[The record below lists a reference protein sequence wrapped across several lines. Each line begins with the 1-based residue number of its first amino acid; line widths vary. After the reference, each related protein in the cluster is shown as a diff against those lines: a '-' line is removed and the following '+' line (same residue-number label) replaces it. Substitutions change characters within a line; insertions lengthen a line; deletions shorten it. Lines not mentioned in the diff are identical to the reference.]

1 MSVCVQPVQ
10 LPDGDRT
17 WTVLGADH
25 RQVGPVEEFLEYHR
39 VTGSSPHTVRA
50 YAKALQLWWQC
61 LELDGRDWAEADVP
75 ALAGFVTW
83 LREGTAPG
91 VVLLDP
97 AAAGPPRLAES
108 TLATRLAAVV
118 SFYRYHHDAHG
129 AAPALA
135 RAWSGP
141 PRRSRYRAFLAH
153 LDGRS
158 RAGRRSPM
166 PLRPRRREACPLLTP
181 AQIAAIL
188 SGCAARDPASG
199 EWSGSLR
206 DRLLFA
212 TLAETGMRLGEVLCL
227 THADWHPGSG
237 GTPFIE
243 VVPRSHPHGARVK
256 GGRGRRIYV
265 SDELERL
272 YGDYL
277 WDLAERAGRAGF
289 EVSDEWFCFVNL
301 DGEPRFAPM
310 RPERVY
316 RITGRL
322 RQRLPGLPEGWSP
335 HWLRHTHASA
345 LLLAGVP
352 LHVVS
357 RRLGHADVQTTMDLY
372 GWVTEDAELRAVAG
386 WRSFT
391 EGWRVT
397 GA

>member
-1 MSVCVQPVQ
+1 
-10 LPDGDRT
+10 
-17 WTVLGADH
+17 
-25 RQVGPVEEFLEYHR
+25 
-39 VTGSSPHTVRA
+39 
-50 YAKALQLWWQC
+50 
-61 LELDGRDWAEADVP
+61 
-75 ALAGFVTW
+75 
-83 LREGTAPG
+83 
-91 VVLLDP
+91 
-97 AAAGPPRLAES
+97 
-108 TLATRLAAVV
+108 
-118 SFYRYHHDAHG
+118 
-129 AAPALA
+129 
-135 RAWSGP
+135 
-141 PRRSRYRAFLAH
+141 
-153 LDGRS
+153 
-158 RAGRRSPM
+158 
-166 PLRPRRREACPLLTP
+166 
-181 AQIAAIL
+181 
-188 SGCAARDPASG
+188 
-199 EWSGSLR
+199 
-206 DRLLFA
+206 
-212 TLAETGMRLGEVLCL
+212 MRLGEVLCL

-243 VVPRSHPHGARVK
+243 VVPRDHPHGARVK

-277 WDLAERAGRAGF
+277 WDLAERAGRAGL

-397 GA
+397 GASAGGLRHPGRRTRRRARRRCSPPCRTASRQRRSISPPRRSPGSPTPTRPGRLPGWTWPCCRCRCARRWRTGCTRWRWPGSG